1 MTRIFS
7 TSRSKKEKEV
17 VLDEFGLEQEEFNLF
32 EEPKWYRKYLFHIIL
47 GIIIVTML
55 IIRTFFYTFYL
66 VSGESMMPTIE
77 NFEIAVID
85 KRTEPS
91 EYNHGD
97 IIIFSGEKYYVKRII
112 AKGGDK
118 IKIEDNK
125 VFVNGEQIKEE
136 YLNLDYMI
144 TMNNL
149 EERKIP
155 KDSFFVMGD
164 NRNSSTDSRN
174 GLGLATVETI
184 KGRVVT
190 HIKIPLSFN

>member
-7 TSRSKKEKEV
+7 TNRGKREKEV
-17 VLDEFGLEQEEFNLF
+17 VIDEFGLEQEEFNLF

-85 KRTEPS
+85 KHTEPS
-91 EYNHGD
+91 EYKRGD

-149 EERKIP
+149 EERTIP
-155 KDSFFVMGD
+155 KNSFFVMGD
-164 NRNSSTDSRN
+164 NRNNSTDSRN
-174 GLGLATVETI
+174 GLGLATDDNI